1 MSRLSRRLA
10 NRSDPRFPWLGEDDR
25 FSFPPVDTATADGV
39 LCTGGNLSPGM
50 LLSAY
55 RQGVFPWFN
64 DEDPIVW
71 WSPDPR
77 FMLVPAELH
86 ASATMRKIIKKR
98 RFALKLDS
106 DFGAVI
112 RACSGT
118 PRPGQRGTW
127 ITNDMIEGY
136 LRLHELGYAHSVE
149 AWQGDRL
156 VGGLYGISLGSAFF
170 GESMFSLEP
179 DASKAAFIPFVWAL
193 AEAGF
198 TLVDSQVRTAHVESL
213 GGKGVPR
220 EEYLNL
226 LQTAL
231 ESPTLRGNWGTSFPR
246 FPDSVPYRSLCEACT
261 SGVS

>member
-1 MSRLSRRLA
+1 VQKRLRARPDRA
-10 NRSDPRFPWLGEDDR
+10 DPRFPWLDEDDW
-25 FSFPPVDTATADGV
+25 FGFPPVDSASPDGV

-77 FMLVPAELH
+77 FVLLPSGLH
-86 ASATMRKIIKKR
+86 VSGTMRKILKKR
-98 RFALKLDS
+98 PYELRLDS
-106 DFGAVI
+106 AFREVI
-112 RACSGT
+112 SACSST

-127 ITNDMIEGY
+127 ITADMVDAY
-136 LRLHELGYAHSVE
+136 VRLFELGYAHSVE
-149 AWQGDRL
+149 AWKDGRL
-156 VGGLYGISLGSAFF
+156 VGGLYGLSLGSAFF

-179 DASKAAFIPFVWAL
+179 DASKAAFIPFAWLL

-198 TLVDSQVRTAHVESL
+198 TMVDSQVRTAHVESM
-213 GGKGVPR
+213 GGRNVPR
-220 EEYLNL
+220 AEYLKML
-226 LQTAL
+226 AAAL
-231 ESPTLRGNWGTSFPR
+231 ESPTLRGDWSALLGSPS
-246 FPDSVPYRSLCEACT
+246 DSASYRSLCENRG